1 MQRQRMGMGLGWD
14 VGHRKTRGRRAHK
27 HYLFNSALGPQ
38 RLHGMAG
45 DKGAERKPGQR
56 QSALRRYL
64 LHHGQQVLQLATAF
78 VVHPFRGTHAAKV
91 ETHRLPAALHKGTR
105 QGLHHFVVH
114 GAAKQRVRMGD
125 HHHTTRC
132 HTRGQLGGIHH
143 GFDAA
148 GGAGHHSLLGF
159 GVHVLLP
166 I

>member
-1 MQRQRMGMGLGWD
+1 MQRQRVGMGLGRD
-14 VGHRKTRGRRAHK
+14 VGHGKPRGRRAHK
-27 HYLFNSALGPQ
+27 HYLFNSTLRPQ
-38 RLHGMAG
+38 RLHCVAG

-78 VVHPFRGTHAAKV
+78 VVHPFRGTDTAKV
-91 ETHRLPAALHKGTR
+91 ETYRLPAALHKGTCQR
-105 QGLHHFVVH
+105 LHHFVVH
-114 GAAKQRVRMGD
+114 AAAKQRVGVGD

>member
-1 MQRQRMGMGLGWD
+1 MGLGGD
-14 VGHRKTRGRRAHK
+14 VGHRKTRGRRTHK
-27 HYLFNSALGPQ
+27 NYLFDSTLCPQ
-38 RLHGMAG
+38 CLHGVAG
-45 DKGAERKPGQR
+45 DKGTKREPGQR
-56 QSALRRYL
+56 QSALRRHL
-64 LHHGQQVLQLATAF
+64 LHHGQQVLQLAPAF

-91 ETHRLPAALHKGTR
+91 ETHRLPAALHKGTC